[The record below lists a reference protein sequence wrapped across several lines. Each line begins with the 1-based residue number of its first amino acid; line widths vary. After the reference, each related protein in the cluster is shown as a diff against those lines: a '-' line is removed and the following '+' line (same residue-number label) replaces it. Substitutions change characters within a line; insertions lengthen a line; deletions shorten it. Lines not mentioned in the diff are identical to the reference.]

1 LSQLLIALVLSF
13 STAFLTR
20 THACNNAL
28 ASPRDVSAD
37 LTSQHGGLKAEEPHP
52 SAFAFAT
59 TLSTVK
65 PNFSRH
71 TGPGAEAPK
80 RSIETVSPLMLM
92 PKGARHRQEAAQWMN
107 WVYEPVEAARI
118 AAAVQYISP
127 VEGMR
132 EILAKNPATAAL
144 AGNPLMF
151 PDAATRQRL
160 HIFGPLG
167 DQEEARW
174 EERFAQITEG

>member
-1 LSQLLIALVLSF
+1 
-13 STAFLTR
+13 
-20 THACNNAL
+20 
-28 ASPRDVSAD
+28 
-37 LTSQHGGLKAEEPHP
+37 
-52 SAFAFAT
+52 
-59 TLSTVK
+59 
-65 PNFSRH
+65 
-71 TGPGAEAPK
+71 
-80 RSIETVSPLMLM
+80 M
-92 PKGARHRQEAAQWMN
+92 PKGARHRQEAAKWMN

-127 VEGMR
+127 VEGVR
-132 EILAKNPATAAL
+132 EILAKDPATATL

-151 PDAATRQRL
+151 PDAATRKRL